1 MPPPLFPGKLN
12 PLFLSLRIPNC
23 SITRKKGKEICFDAI
38 CGSLPSGLNKNP
50 PTKLKNNDWHCKDS
64 RSNNTTIIEV
74 LLCTRRPSN
83 RAFHKI
89 STRIFFLFLPLPLL
103 PYLKRR
109 DVQIVGMHCMLL
121 APPPPPLLCNQT
133 VSPSPRDL
141 YLQRPPDRL
150 CKNMRRS
157 PPRPHCLPIY
167 QPRLTNPWV
176 LRNRRRARFPRY
188 GFPRK
193 IEYCIFLSFFSGT
206 RQSTWLLLQRRKKGV
221 RSLSPPPPPVY
232 FFSPLLTAFS
242 APSRFPSPFKCLFS
256 YLLARV
262 LGNGGRRKW
271 TRENAK

>member
-1 MPPPLFPGKLN
+1 MGKRGISLAEDFFSDLCFMRSHITYIWDKSQPNKTTQSYICPPPLFPGKLN
-12 PLFLSLRIPNC
+12 PLFLRLRIPNC

-50 PTKLKNNDWHCKDS
+50 PTKLKNNDWHCKDG

-89 STRIFFLFLPLPLL
+89 STRIFFVLFPLPLL
-103 PYLKRR
+103 SCLKRR

-121 APPPPPLLCNQT
+121 APPPPPPPLLCNQT

-157 PPRPHCLPIY
+157 LLPHTACLSI
-167 QPRLTNPWV
+167 NPS
-176 LRNRRRARFPRY
+176 N
-188 GFPRK
+188 
-193 IEYCIFLSFFSGT
+193 
-206 RQSTWLLLQRRKKGV
+206 
-221 RSLSPPPPPVY
+221 
-232 FFSPLLTAFS
+232 
-242 APSRFPSPFKCLFS
+242 
-256 YLLARV
+256 
-262 LGNGGRRKW
+262 
-271 TRENAK
+271 